1 MMTPDKIRARLDD
14 LKRQRDQQIANANAL
29 GGAIQDCEYWLAEA
43 VKVDEATKAINS
55 SGRASQTLPPAPA
68 HDGPPG

>member
-29 GGAIQDCEYWLAEA
+29 GGAIQDCEFWLAEA

-55 SGRASQTLPPAPA
+55 PGRSKPVAPPAIA